1 MNSIY
6 SMLLTMDILYKSLV
20 LLHFIGLAALFGGF
34 FVQMKSTTKVV
45 NPAMFHG
52 ALTQLVTGIVLVGLA
67 ETGASDEEL
76 NMTKISIKLLVVLV
90 ITVLVFINRKKS
102 FVSTRIWGTIGLLT
116 LANMAVAVYL

>member
-1 MNSIY
+1 
-6 SMLLTMDILYKSLV
+6 MLLSMDILYKSLV

-52 ALTQLVTGIVLVGLA
+52 ALTQLVTGVVLVGLA
-67 ETGASDEEL
+67 ETGAGDEEL

-90 ITVLVFINRKKS
+90 ITVLVFMNRKKP